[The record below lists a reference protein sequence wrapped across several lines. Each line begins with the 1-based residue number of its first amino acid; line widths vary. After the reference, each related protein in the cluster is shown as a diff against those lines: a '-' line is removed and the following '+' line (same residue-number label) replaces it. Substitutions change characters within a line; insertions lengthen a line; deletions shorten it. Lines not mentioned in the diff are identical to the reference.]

1 MVADTLYVLTF
12 AAAVLSGLAAGVFYA
27 FSNSVMAALGK
38 IPAPS
43 GIAAMQTIN
52 VVIVNPL
59 FLLVFLGPAALSVVL
74 LVSAVLG
81 WGDLATGWVIAG
93 SILYLVGCIVV
104 TGAFNIPRNN
114 ALDKLSPTTA
124 ESAAYWTR
132 FLTEWTTW
140 NHVRTAACIAA
151 MVCFILAVR

>member
-12 AAAVLSGLAAGVFYA
+12 AAAILSGVMGGIFYA
-27 FSNSVMAALGK
+27 FSTSIMPAFAK
-38 IPAPS
+38 ISAPN
-43 GIAAMQTIN
+43 GTAAMQAIN
-52 VVIVNPL
+52 VAVINPL
-59 FLLVFLGPAALSVVL
+59 FMLALFGPAVLSAVL
-74 LVSAVLG
+74 LVAALFG

-93 SILYLVGCIVV
+93 SVLYLVGNIVV

-114 ALDKLSPTTA
+114 TLDKLSPTTA

-132 FLTEWTTW
+132 YLTEWTTW

-151 MVCFILAVR
+151 MVCFVLAVR